1 MAGTSGNLGKMT
13 SSPRSKSQS
22 RAQPYSGAK
31 RRRSLR
37 SIFATKKPI
46 AIEVMEVSGN
56 RVMTRSKLYRRLT
69 TPNVPS
75 ITTRSAGLQKAAN
88 KNCKEVP
95 YHQPNGGYFSRT
107 PIEFLLL
114 STGPLLYIIPC
125 MASNGSQLI
134 KSPFPHEKAATISRD
149 CSYLFC

>member
-37 SIFATKKPI
+37 SIFAAKKPI

-88 KNCKEVP
+88 KNCKEVLVP
-95 YHQPNGGYFSRT
+95 PAKRGLFQPDANRIFTFVNRSLIVHYPVHGFKRFSAHK
-107 PIEFLLL
+107 I
-114 STGPLLYIIPC
+114 S
-125 MASNGSQLI
+125 
-134 KSPFPHEKAATISRD
+134 FPA
-149 CSYLFC
+149 